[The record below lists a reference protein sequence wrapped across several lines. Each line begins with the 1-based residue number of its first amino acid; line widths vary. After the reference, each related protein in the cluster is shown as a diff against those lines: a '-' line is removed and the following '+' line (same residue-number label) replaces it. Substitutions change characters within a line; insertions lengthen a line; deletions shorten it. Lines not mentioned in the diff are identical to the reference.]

1 MLAASI
7 CVLCVVFGVQSAAVT
22 TLPDVNLGDPIT
34 LPCKDHDHED
44 TPVEQLDVQWRLGEQ
59 LVIRLFQGQVNYGI
73 NYRNRTELP
82 AEGSSRGDFSLI
94 ITHTQ
99 HGDSGVYQCVIR
111 RENQEE
117 PLGEVQ
123 LRVKAPPSPSAVFV
137 KVGEE
142 VVLPCFGRVDWFKS
156 EAELVQWFRGD
167 QLVLQWEKG
176 SLYVDHLFTDRVS
189 LSKDRILKDDL
200 SLVLKNTIHED
211 QGLYLCSF
219 VKDQTITPAV
229 QTNLTV
235 TDHQTRLE
243 VGAGSSVLLPL
254 HTASAVKVWFLPD
267 GGNGT
272 VSVCEVEE
280 DQLKCEVSYTGR
292 TVLHEASLK
301 KLEIHSVVYSGTFS
315 VMERESHHT
324 VNVLFLQVLP
334 AGEPVVNA
342 AAVLIIT
349 VTVVV
354 LMGISVATFV
364 IKLKRYRRRRSTLEQ
379 ADEALHQKPTDT
391 TSIEMPISKN
401 EQSVEGII

>member
-1 MLAASI
+1 MHSKTPST
-7 CVLCVVFGVQSAAVT
+7 QR
-22 TLPDVNLGDPIT
+22 
-34 LPCKDHDHED
+34 HESYFC
-44 TPVEQLDVQWRLGEQ
+44 TIYYVKIIFRTCLHPVCIIL
-59 LVIRLFQGQVNYGI
+59 
-73 NYRNRTELP
+73 
-82 AEGSSRGDFSLI
+82 SS
-94 ITHTQ
+94 
-99 HGDSGVYQCVIR
+99 
-111 RENQEE
+111 
-117 PLGEVQ
+117 
-123 LRVKAPPSPSAVFV
+123 APPSPSAVFV
-137 KVGEE
+137 KVSEE

-211 QGLYLCSF
+211 QGLYHCSF
-219 VKDQTITPAV
+219 VKNQTITPAI

-235 TDHQTRLE
+235 TDHQTHLK

-292 TVLHEASLK
+292 TVLRKPSL
-301 KLEIHSVVYSGTFS
+301 KLEIRSVVYSGTFS

-324 VNVLFLQVLP
+324 VNVLFLQVFP
-334 AGEPVVNA
+334 AGDPVVNPKTVA
-342 AAVLIIT
+342 ITSVLVFLAVCL
-349 VTVVV
+349 
-354 LMGISVATFV
+354 GICVAIV
-364 IKLKRYRRRRSTLEQ
+364 GIKKKGWYRRYRRYRRRRRRRTVER
-379 ADEALHQKPTDT
+379 AEEALHQKHTDT
-391 TSIEMPISKN
+391 TSTEVSISKN
-401 EQSVEGII
+401 EQSVESII